1 MLKRLTDAERDG
13 NRIFAVIRGTSVGS
27 DGHHPQQMTS
37 PSEEQQATVLRAT
50 VARSGIALVDIG
62 SVEMHRTGTLVGDP
76 IECRSASSISNVSLL
91 PAQPILIG

>member
-50 VARSGIALVDIG
+50 VARSGLAPVDIG
-62 SVEMHRTGTLVGDP
+62 SVEMQRTGTFVGDP
-76 IECRSASSISNVSLL
+76 IECQSLAITANFNQIKQKQCFSS
-91 PAQPILIG
+91 